1 MNIKEYISS
10 GILELYVL
18 GDLTSQERLEVER
31 AAAEFPE
38 IREELQ
44 KVEIAQEEFFLQNAV
59 APDANI
65 KEKIFAQLPAQKEV
79 EMPPAANVRSLRVLR
94 YVVAASLS
102 LALVAGV
109 LAFTFY
115 NNWQESQ
122 SRLSD
127 LIAQN
132 QQIADNYNQVNSEL
146 NKIQGDLQII
156 NNPEYSRISLEGT
169 DGAPDAGATV
179 YWNKETSEVYLSIQ
193 NLKQLAQNQ
202 QFQLWAII
210 DGKPV
215 DAGVINGELG
225 GILRM
230 KNIANASA
238 FAITVEPEGGSISP
252 TLETMQVMGVTG

>member
-1 MNIKEYISS
+1 VNIKEYISS

-18 GDLTSQERLEVER
+18 GDLTLEERQEVER
-31 AAAEFPE
+31 AIAEYPE
-38 IREELQ
+38 IREELHQ
-44 KVEIAQEEFFLQNAV
+44 VEIAQEEFYMQNAV
-59 APDANI
+59 PPEPAT
-65 KEKIFAQLPAQKEV
+65 KKKIFARLPEQKEV
-79 EMPPAANVRSLRVLR
+79 VMSPDTSSRSLRILR
-94 YVVAASLS
+94 FVVAASIS

-109 LAFTFY
+109 LAFTYY

-122 SRLSD
+122 ARLSE

-132 QQIADNYNQVNSEL
+132 QQIADNYNQVNDEL
-146 NKIQGDLQII
+146 NKIQGDLQVI
-156 NNPEYSRISLEGT
+156 NNPRYARIPLEGT
-169 DGAPDAGATV
+169 EGSPDAGATV

-215 DAGVINGELG
+215 DAGIVNSDMN

-238 FAITVEPEGGSISP
+238 FAITIEPEGGSASP
-252 TLETMQVMGVTG
+252 TLDTMQVMGVTG